1 CLVNDMNPSAIQKA
15 LRNLKSN
22 RDFIPL
28 ATSALARSR
37 ADWLYG
43 INMTRLC
50 TLLGQES
57 GYQGVLSIGRV
68 QTPVLGLV
76 VHRDQEIDNFI
87 SKPFYEV
94 FVTLQTNQ
102 EQQFIAKWKPSAACE
117 LYMDEDGRV
126 LVKKLAETV
135 INKVMNQRGL
145 VTSVSKDQKKQ

>member
-1 CLVNDMNPSAIQKA
+1 
-15 LRNLKSN
+15 
-22 RDFIPL
+22 
-28 ATSALARSR
+28 ARSR

-117 LYMDEDGRV
+117 LY
-126 LVKKLAETV
+126 
-135 INKVMNQRGL
+135 
-145 VTSVSKDQKKQ
+145 

>member
-1 CLVNDMNPSAIQKA
+1 LVNMGDPDRVGQILVDEVINYTGVSQAKRDATMRCLVNDMNPSAIQKA

-76 VHRDQEIDNFI
+76 VHRDQEIDN
-87 SKPFYEV
+87 
-94 FVTLQTNQ
+94 
-102 EQQFIAKWKPSAACE
+102 
-117 LYMDEDGRV
+117 
-126 LVKKLAETV
+126 
-135 INKVMNQRGL
+135 
-145 VTSVSKDQKKQ
+145 